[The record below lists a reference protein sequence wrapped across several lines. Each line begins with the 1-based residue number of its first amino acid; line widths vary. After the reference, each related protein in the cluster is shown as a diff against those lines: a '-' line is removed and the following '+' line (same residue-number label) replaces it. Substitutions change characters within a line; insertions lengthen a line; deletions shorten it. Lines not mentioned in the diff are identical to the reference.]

1 MKLSDN
7 PNACAAIAAVF
18 CSFAAFA
25 ADGLEPRIARVLA
38 LRGGEVSSLTATLHT
53 KADPEGKDPLATWRA
68 EEKEKVELRNAFI
81 RVDFTLVPEKGS
93 DIKCRAE
100 LPLPEK
106 WDGRMWGQGNSGRAG
121 SIRSLAGYVASG
133 TAVVTTDLG
142 TSAFAKGDRH
152 APWPACVLR
161 DFHWRATHLMT
172 VYGKRIVEAFYGR
185 PPTKSYFAGGS
196 TGGRQAMS
204 EAIRFPEDYDGMYVS
219 LPDNNAAANE
229 IAIWHLWRQTHDA
242 EGRLL
247 FTTNEMRAVANAAVR
262 YRSSTDPEP
271 YAGRILADGRFD
283 EQEIDGFLAL
293 AAKEHPSLA
302 EGDKIPRLKSLYMP
316 LVHDGKCYFN
326 GYAPGTYLRRN
337 MDFKGV
343 VSISHFLGSKGVTAE
358 NWKDVG
364 WNQIDLYL
372 RECAPEFNAASVDL
386 SAFRARGGKIMMT
399 LGWEDQTVPPGP
411 ILDYY
416 EQVCAR
422 DGGIDNTRGYFRL
435 FCLPGCAHGGGRGRA
450 MTGSPSG
457 AVVRRLLTD
466 WREKGVAPKKLVA
479 KWKSANTELPVAPY
493 PGLYVRETDG
503 KWRVKEAKRG
513 IPRIDASVRATM
525 RSSSRKCR

>member
-1 MKLSDN
+1 
-7 PNACAAIAAVF
+7 
-18 CSFAAFA
+18 
-25 ADGLEPRIARVLA
+25 
-38 LRGGEVSSLTATLHT
+38 
-53 KADPEGKDPLATWRA
+53 
-68 EEKEKVELRNAFI
+68 
-81 RVDFTLVPEKGS
+81 
-93 DIKCRAE
+93 
-100 LPLPEK
+100 
-106 WDGRMWGQGNSGRAG
+106 
-121 SIRSLAGYVASG
+121 
-133 TAVVTTDLG
+133 
-142 TSAFAKGDRH
+142 
-152 APWPACVLR
+152 
-161 DFHWRATHLMT
+161 
-172 VYGKRIVEAFYGR
+172 
-185 PPTKSYFAGGS
+185 
-196 TGGRQAMS
+196 
-204 EAIRFPEDYDGMYVS
+204 
-219 LPDNNAAANE
+219 
-229 IAIWHLWRQTHDA
+229 
-242 EGRLL
+242 
-247 FTTNEMRAVANAAVR
+247 
-262 YRSSTDPEP
+262 
-271 YAGRILADGRFD
+271 
-283 EQEIDGFLAL
+283 
-293 AAKEHPSLA
+293 
-302 EGDKIPRLKSLYMP
+302 
-316 LVHDGKCYFN
+316 
-326 GYAPGTYLRRN
+326 

-493 PGLYVRETDG
+493 PGLYVREADG

-513 IPRIDASVRATM
+513 IARIDASVRATM